1 MIDLLGI
8 VDKIFTVL
16 SIGKSA
22 SDLNEDASEKK
33 SQSSQSNR
41 EEIAQQR
48 LDEMKASREQTAEQV
63 DRDEDRNHAQQKC

>member
-22 SDLNEDASEKK
+22 SDLSEDASEKK
-33 SQSSQSNR
+33 PQSNQSNR
-41 EEIAQQR
+41 EAVAQQR
-48 LDEMKASREQTAEQV
+48 LDEIKASREQNAGQ
-63 DRDEDRNHAQQKC
+63 EDSDQIQQKR